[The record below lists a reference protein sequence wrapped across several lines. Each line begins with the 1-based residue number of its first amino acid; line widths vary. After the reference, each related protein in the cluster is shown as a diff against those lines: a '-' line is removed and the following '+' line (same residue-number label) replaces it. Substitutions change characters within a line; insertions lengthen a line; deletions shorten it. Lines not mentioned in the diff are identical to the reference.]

1 MVPLHGPVLGHLIS
15 CLETTPATSRLHLDT
30 IRWGPR
36 QSDQDLGSYRVT
48 AVALNGTLA
57 SVFGVR
63 ASWVEAVRDLGGA
76 DA

>member
-1 MVPLHGPVLGHLIS
+1 
-15 CLETTPATSRLHLDT
+15 
-30 IRWGPR
+30 
-36 QSDQDLGSYRVT
+36 VT